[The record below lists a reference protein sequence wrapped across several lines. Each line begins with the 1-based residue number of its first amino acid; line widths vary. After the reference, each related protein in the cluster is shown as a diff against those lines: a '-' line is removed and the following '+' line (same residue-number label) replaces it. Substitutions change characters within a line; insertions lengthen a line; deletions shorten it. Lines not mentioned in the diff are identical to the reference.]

1 MSEVGV
7 AGGGAASLPSARVP
21 AELDSLAAD
30 LSPGSVLG
38 PDDDLTGWAQPWRG
52 PAGRAAFVLRPGSL
66 DEVRTV
72 LRWAVRHRRP
82 LVPQGARTGLVGAS
96 VPGPAGTTGVLSTE
110 RLTAPLVLHE
120 QDRAVTAGAG
130 VLMSSIETACTPAGL
145 ELPIDLSADPSVGG
159 LVATNAGGCRVLRH
173 GDVRRRVLGLQ
184 VVLADDDATVLGD
197 LRPLRKK
204 NDSLRLTDLL
214 VGSAGLL
221 GVVTAATLELS
232 PRPTGRATAIVRP
245 AGSVVACAAA
255 LIRALGPALG
265 ALELVSATAVE
276 LTVSRL
282 DEVVNPFVGDAFA
295 DVLLVEAE
303 VHGTADAT
311 EVLLKAL
318 DAVGG
323 VVEDAVLLPVADA
336 WALRHGVS
344 EALSRAGAVLGLDV
358 SVPRGA
364 LVAVREATA
373 AVVRRSAPGAVL
385 ADFGHL
391 GDGGLHLNIVLP
403 PGIDGADG
411 ADPGTVA
418 VAATLRHEVYAL
430 VTAHGGS
437 FSAEHGLGPANLAWW
452 IEHTDPAEVA
462 ALRAVKAALDPYGLL
477 GTDDLRVAL
486 TSATSTAAT
495 TTTAPTT
502 GTT

>member
-1 MSEVGV
+1 MNENP
-7 AGGGAASLPSARVP
+7 AGAEGAAMASARV
-21 AELDSLAAD
+21 LAALASLTGD

-38 PDDDLTGWAQPWRG
+38 PDDDLAGWSRPWRG
-52 PAGRAAFVLRPGSL
+52 PPGRAAFVLRPGSL
-66 DEVRTV
+66 EEVRTV
-72 LRWAVRHRRP
+72 LRWAVRHRLP

-96 VPGPAGTTGVLSTE
+96 VPGAAGATGVLSTE

-130 VLMSSIETACTPAGL
+130 VLMSSIAAACAPAGL
-145 ELPIDLSADPSVGG
+145 ELPIDLSADASVGG

-184 VVLADDDATVLGD
+184 VVLADEDATVLGD

-204 NDSLRLTDLL
+204 NDSLRLTDLV

-221 GVVTAATLELS
+221 GVVTAAALELS
-232 PRPTGRATAIVRP
+232 PRPTGRATAFVRP
-245 AGSVVACAAA
+245 AGSLVACADA
-255 LIRALGPALG
+255 LERALGSALG
-265 ALELVSATAVE
+265 ALELVSATALE

-282 DEVVNPFVGDAFA
+282 DVVVNPFVGDAFA

-303 VHGTADAT
+303 VHGGADAAG
-311 EVLLKAL
+311 VLLQAL

-323 VVEDAVLLPVADA
+323 VVDDAVLLPVADA

-344 EALSRAGAVLGLDV
+344 EALSRVGEVLGLDV
-358 SVPRGA
+358 SVPRNA
-364 LVAVREATA
+364 LAAVREATA

-391 GDGGLHLNIVLP
+391 GDGGLHLNVVLP
-403 PGIDGADG
+403 RAVDS

-418 VAATLRHEVYAL
+418 VAAALRHEVYAL

-452 IEHTDPAEVA
+452 TEHSDPAEVA
-462 ALRAVKAALDPYGLL
+462 ALRAVKATLDPYGLL
-477 GTDDLRVAL
+477 GTDDLRAAL
-486 TSATSTAAT
+486 TNQAPAP
-495 TTTAPTT
+495 TTAPTT